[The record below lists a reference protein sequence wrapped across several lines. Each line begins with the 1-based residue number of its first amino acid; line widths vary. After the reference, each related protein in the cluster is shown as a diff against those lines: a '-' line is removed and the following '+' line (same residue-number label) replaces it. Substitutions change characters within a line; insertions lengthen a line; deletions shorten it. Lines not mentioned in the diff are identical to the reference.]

1 LETSSNPVP
10 FVCPCCHKKTTGYQR
25 KDGAILVVC
34 HRCKAKIFSKQHN
47 KEILIK
53 IKVGKLNNVRA
64 CKQISVALKQ

>member
-1 LETSSNPVP
+1 METSSNPVP
-10 FVCPCCHKKTTGYQR
+10 FVCPYCHKKTTGYQR

-53 IKVGKLNNVRA
+53 IKVG
-64 CKQISVALKQ
+64 